1 MVSGVGVFDP
11 TPLRID
17 AGVRIFDSDPGQR
30 TNPVHGAHP
39 IRLARMRPRLRRYC
53 EVLPP
58 AVLTAAVIVLAGRA
72 AGGELDV
79 TLLQLVLLLA
89 WFEFVSSMVGS
100 VVALRKTLDLRA
112 GCAIVFV
119 SASAALVAAVG
130 YFARAWPE
138 PLAAT
143 LACTIVLV
151 SVRFAAQA
159 ADAAHDELARLRAA
173 AVAND
178 RLDSVR
184 AILGAVPFLAMPL
197 FVLGLAIRFW
207 PWALPDELPVLEWIA
222 GASFLLA
229 TAWSLMLAAAAWNA
243 YSPRFALRPQRLFVH
258 PPWPRLTDWY
268 DLPHR
273 RQQYRRERM
282 LELREARKF
291 ARRLAADEKRARG
304 PGGPLAPH

>member
-1 MVSGVGVFDP
+1 VVSGVGVFDP

-17 AGVRIFDSDPGQR
+17 AGVRIFDSDPGAR

-39 IRLARMRPRLRRYC
+39 IRLVGMRPGLRRYC

-100 VVALRKTLDLRA
+100 FVALRKTLDLRA

-119 SASAALVAAVG
+119 TASAALVAVAG
-130 YFARAWPE
+130 YFARA
-138 PLAAT
+138 PLAAA
-143 LACTIVLV
+143 LACTLVLV
-151 SVRFAAQA
+151 SVRFAAQV

-173 AVAND
+173 AVADD

-207 PWALPDELPVLEWIA
+207 PWALPDELPVLEWVA

-229 TAWSLMLAAAAWNA
+229 TAWSLMLAAAAWHA
-243 YSPRFALRPQRLFVH
+243 YSPRFAQRPQRLFVH
-258 PPWPRLTDWY
+258 PPWPSLTDWY

-273 RQQYRRERM
+273 RQQYRRERL

-291 ARRLAADEKRARG
+291 ARRIAADEKRARG
-304 PGGPLAPH
+304 PGGPLAPR